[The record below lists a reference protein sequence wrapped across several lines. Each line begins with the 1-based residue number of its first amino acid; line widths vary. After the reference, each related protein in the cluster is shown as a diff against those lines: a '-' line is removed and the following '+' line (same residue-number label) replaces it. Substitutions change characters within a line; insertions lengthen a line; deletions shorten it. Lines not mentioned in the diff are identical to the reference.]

1 MVTVMFIVIVI
12 VIVTVQFLVFKRIT
26 LICEITLICVIT
38 LVCVILHVLKN
49 TLKYSL
55 NDALFF
61 FVSSNHSHLPTLLYN
76 PFTQNT
82 ILHREPVGGRNC
94 FLGHGVTSGL
104 LNRLLPLLFAV
115 AAKSLGPGV
124 WPLPVC
130 SG

>member
-12 VIVTVQFLVFKRIT
+12 VIVIVQLLVFKRIT

-61 FVSSNHSHLPTLLYN
+61 VVSSNHSHLPTLLYN
-76 PFTQNT
+76 PFTQYT
-82 ILHREPVGGRNC
+82 INFHNIYITAVLRNYWY
-94 FLGHGVTSGL
+94 LLVVKTSQ
-104 LNRLLPLLFAV
+104 
-115 AAKSLGPGV
+115 
-124 WPLPVC
+124 
-130 SG
+130 

>member
-12 VIVTVQFLVFKRIT
+12 VIVIVQLLVFKRIT

-94 FLGHGVTSGL
+94 FLGHGVTFGL
-104 LNRLLPLLFAV
+104 LNRLLPLQYLQSQLRV
-115 AAKSLGPGV
+115 WYYTTWCKS
-124 WPLPVC
+124 
-130 SG
+130 